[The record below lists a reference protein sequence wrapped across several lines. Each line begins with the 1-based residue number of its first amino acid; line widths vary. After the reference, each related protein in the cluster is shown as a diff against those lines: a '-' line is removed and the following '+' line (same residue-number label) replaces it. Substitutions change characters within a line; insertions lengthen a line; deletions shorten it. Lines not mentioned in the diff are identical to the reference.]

1 MVQRRPE
8 LRLAGEALLHV
19 HGAVG
24 MQALDGN
31 LPSKAL
37 VLTEED
43 RRHAARAEVPQ
54 YPIAVIQK

>member
-1 MVQRRPE
+1 MVQRGSE

-19 HGAVG
+19 HRAIG

-31 LPSKAL
+31 LPSEAL

-43 RRHAARAEVPQ
+43 RRHTARAEVPQ
-54 YPIAVIQK
+54 YPIAVIKK

>member
-1 MVQRRPE
+1 
-8 LRLAGEALLHV
+8 
-19 HGAVG
+19 

-54 YPIAVIQK
+54 YPIAVIKK